1 MQLLW
6 KIVKLGV
13 VLDGIDDGIDLY
25 LSVLSESYYVVWAKI
40 SIIMPL
46 RIPGDVRVAVIRDW
60 LNGKPRDTIAR
71 DNSSSAGSVSN
82 IINDWRNDLTGPL
95 ADALRELGIMLRK
108 SRITASQCALGFRLA
123 SIMKDL
129 GVDEDTFGVFISE
142 IYNHCK
148 NIGLKPEYIAY
159 NTKQILDLSGFIQ
172 LSQVPGYIQ
181 EKTNE
186 KRKLEENITRLGNEE
201 LEAKASL
208 CRSLNEKKVS
218 LAELE
223 QFSDLKVELN
233 KLGIPVEDVQHFV
246 RIIHGVQQLGYS
258 VDSIVR
264 TVSNLEA
271 SSAIQAELEKNIK
284 ALTVNQRHLQE
295 ECDRLE
301 TSTSVHRQKLLVY
314 EQLRDIGLGLK
325 ELKLLFNTITEVS
338 AENKISDNL
347 AAQKFFDDI
356 EKNYDNKLGYDC
368 AVERLKSEIQGL
380 KSEID
385 KQNRELSVLQ
395 KALASK
401 NKMARALGELIL
413 IGFDDQQIINLAW
426 ALQSNTSNK
435 EALEEDLKEY
445 GSLKKV
451 IEGLNQAVRELESRN
466 KPIEAER
473 DRLNLPKNEVEEVR
487 ETQESALFAPLK
499 IARGEPVEV
508 NQLKHAVIG
517 CIDLALEGLGSNQQA
532 SAAFKKARE
541 IINAP
546 YTKEMGFND
555 CSRV

>member
-1 MQLLW
+1 
-6 KIVKLGV
+6 
-13 VLDGIDDGIDLY
+13 
-25 LSVLSESYYVVWAKI
+25 
-40 SIIMPL
+40 MPL

-71 DNSSSAGSVSN
+71 DNSLSAGAVTN
-82 IINDWRNDLTGPL
+82 IVNEWRNDLAVPV

-129 GVDEDTFGVFISE
+129 GVDEDTFGEFISE

-159 NTKQILDLSGFIQ
+159 NTKQILDLSGSIQ
-172 LSQVPGYIQ
+172 LSQLPKYIQ

-186 KRKLEENITRLGNEE
+186 KQKLEENITRLGNEE

-208 CRSLNEKKVS
+208 HQTLNENKVS

-223 QFSDLKVELN
+223 QFSNLKVELN
-233 KLGIPVEDVQHFV
+233 KLQISIEDVQHFIRIVQGV
-246 RIIHGVQQLGYS
+246 RQLGYS

-264 TVSNLEA
+264 VVSNLEA
-271 SSAIQAELEKNIK
+271 ASGIQADLEKRIRD
-284 ALTVNQRHLQE
+284 LTVEERHLQE

-301 TSTSVHRQKLLVY
+301 RLTTIHRQKLSVY
-314 EQLRDIGLGLK
+314 EQLRDMGFGLK

-347 AAQKFFDDI
+347 AGQKFFNDI
-356 EKNYDNKLGYDC
+356 EKNYDNRLGYDSK
-368 AVERLKSEIQGL
+368 VEALKSD
-380 KSEID
+380 ID
-385 KQNRELSVLQ
+385 KQNKELSVLRT
-395 KALASK
+395 ALASK
-401 NKMARALGELIL
+401 NKVARVLGELIMF
-413 IGFDDQQIINLAW
+413 GFDDQQILNFAW
-426 ALQSNTSNK
+426 ALQSSTINK
-435 EALEEDLKEY
+435 ESLEEDLKTY
-445 GSLKKV
+445 GNLKKL
-451 IEGLNQAVRELESRN
+451 IEGLDQELRKLKSQN
-466 KPIEAER
+466 KPKEAER
-473 DRLNLPKNEVEEVR
+473 DRLHLPENEVDEVR
-487 ETQESALFAPLK
+487 EMQEYAVFAPLI

-517 CIDLALEGLGSNQQA
+517 CIDLALERIVSNQQA

-541 IINAP
+541 IINVP
-546 YTKEMGFND
+546 HTK
-555 CSRV
+555 